1 MKLYAQ
7 DFDFSVNYSNV
18 HQYFITKIKGIS
30 PPLPHLSNLHW
41 KLNLPF
47 GGGKH
52 LLWGRTFL
60 ICPINK

>member
-1 MKLYAQ
+1 MKWCVQ
-7 DFDFSVNYSNV
+7 EFGFSVNYSNV

-47 GGGKH
+47 GGGE
-52 LLWGRTFL
+52 TFAL
-60 ICPINK
+60 G